1 MSETRFPM
9 QLDPWWRPLLLVG
22 GATPDN
28 SYLELADDGL
38 SLHFGLLFN
47 RTIPREQI
55 ESVAEADWPL
65 WLGVGWRTGFGGR
78 YGLIGSYQGIVE
90 LTLREPIRV
99 LNLFNFTRIAVS
111 LEEPEAFLQALDVSA

>member
-1 MSETRFPM
+1 MSETRFLM

-28 SYLELADDGL
+28 SYMELADDRL
-38 SLHFGLLFN
+38 SLYFGLLFN

-55 ESVAEADWPL
+55 ESAAEADWPL
-65 WLGVGWRTGFGGR
+65 WMGVGWRAGFGGR

-99 LNLFNFTRIAVS
+99 LNLLNFTRIAVS
-111 LEEPEAFLQALDVSA
+111 LEEPEAFLQALDASS

>member
-28 SYLELADDGL
+28 SYPELTDDGR

-47 RTIPREQI
+47 RTILREQI

-65 WLGVGWRTGFGGR
+65 WMGVGWRAGFGGR

-90 LTLREPIRV
+90 LTLREPIGC
-99 LNLFNFTRIAVS
+99 
-111 LEEPEAFLQALDVSA
+111 

>member
-1 MSETRFPM
+1 M
-9 QLDPWWRPLLLVG
+9 
-22 GATPDN
+22 
-28 SYLELADDGL
+28 ELGDDGL

-55 ESVAEADWPL
+55 ESAAEADWPL
-65 WLGVGWRTGFGGR
+65 WMGIGWRAGFGSR

-99 LNLFNFTRIAVS
+99 LNLLNFTRIAVS
-111 LEEPEAFLQALDVSA
+111 LEGPDAFLQSLDASS